1 MRTITMNV
9 YKFDELSETAKR
21 YARNTYRENAYEDY
35 DEYGLS
41 IKAIGQVLGM
51 RPDWEIS
58 LCSHSYVKFERNLDE
73 EIEEL
78 TGVRALK
85 WVWNNWIEKTLRGK
99 VIGKLFPCE
108 KSKEHP
114 TGLDYKFYYSKAT
127 KEFSCPFTGFT
138 MDMVFM
144 ETYQH
149 MQEEVREG
157 KEPDIDDFLK
167 DLESRLCEDWL
178 SEIEYR
184 DSDEYIDEMIEANDY
199 EFYENGVQL

>member
-21 YARNTYRENAYEDY
+21 YARNTYRENACEDY
-35 DEYGLS
+35 DDYVLS

-58 LCSHSYVKFERNLDE
+58 LCSHSYVEFKRNLDE

-108 KSKEHP
+108 ESKEHP
-114 TGLDYKFYYSKAT
+114 AGLDYKRYHSKAT
-127 KEFSCPFTGFT
+127 LVYDCPFTGFY
-138 MDMVFM
+138 MDMALWGA
-144 ETYQH
+144 YRK
-149 MQEEVREG
+149 MQKNVKSG
-157 KEPDIDDFLK
+157 KENTVGDFLEE
-167 DLESRLCEDWL
+167 LEYRLCKDWL

-184 DSDEYIDEMIEANDY
+184 DSDEYIDEVMEANDY
-199 EFYENGVQL
+199 EFYENGVKL

>member
-35 DEYGLS
+35 DDYVLS

-58 LCSHSYVKFERNLDE
+58 LCSHSYVEFKRNLDE

-114 TGLDYKFYYSKAT
+114 TGFEYKCYHSKAT

-138 MDMVFM
+138 MDMVFI

-149 MQEEVREG
+149 MQEKVREG

-178 SEIEYR
+178 SEMEYR
-184 DSDEYIDEMIEANDY
+184 DSDEYIDEMMEANDY